1 MDPPS
6 AAASVIAVVP
16 AAKSKIH
23 QGFGPVGGCQRR
35 ALKGLSDLLG
45 EVVSSRMNESFG
57 PFQTLRSHSHKTVA
71 TATEM

>member
-16 AAKSKIH
+16 AAKSIH
-23 QGFGPVGGCQRR
+23 PGFEPVGGCQRR

-45 EVVSSRMNESFG
+45 EVVSRRMNESFG
-57 PFQTLRSHSHKTVA
+57 PFQTLRFHSHETVA